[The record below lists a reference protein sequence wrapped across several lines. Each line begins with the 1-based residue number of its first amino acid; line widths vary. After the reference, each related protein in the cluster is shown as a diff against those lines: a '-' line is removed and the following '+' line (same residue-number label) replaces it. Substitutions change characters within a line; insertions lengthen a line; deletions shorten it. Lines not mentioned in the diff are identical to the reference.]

1 MPLASRTSSMPSKRG
16 VSHRQRGGELHALSG
31 APHGCGGL
39 AHRRPSMGRVRDES
53 GEQELLRALDEENL
67 LRPPDRIFG
76 NRAGVAQVFVAL
88 GRSPV
93 RV

>member
-1 MPLASRTSSMPSKRG
+1 
-16 VSHRQRGGELHALSG
+16 
-31 APHGCGGL
+31 
-39 AHRRPSMGRVRDES
+39 MGRVRDES